1 MGAFVD
7 SAPAMT
13 ALIIFLGFIP
23 LITGS
28 PYAYIYRGSYSPYSS
43 YYSSYSPYLRGYGNT
58 NRFRIKPFTA
68 FRTND
73 FSTDIIQQTRSLSDS
88 VQSTLR
94 SLAADPESA
103 VIVAKIIRDKDNV
116 CINTLE
122 EGLAGIE
129 AATKLV
135 ENAGDDIKTLISKV
149 NSFTKLKE
157 PAIVVKEVAAILRIL
172 EPLVK
177 NIAPS
182 FPEICQATPD
192 EAFGSLRSLAV
203 LVDSLASTHRL
214 QLSAEGRA
222 ELKQSGATISAVTT
236 FLTQLRAAFSRF
248 EDVCTKDKQ
257 YNLEAISAVG
267 DLMTHLAD
275 MFGSLGGVKT
285 GESIRKG
292 KLYTDRVVAE
302 LNKIGSLDIG
312 TLDCDRP
319 GDFSV
324 AAHTLEDLA
333 TIIEDVGVE
342 ALQEQLGINLSF
354 VFY

>member
-103 VIVAKIIRDKDNV
+103 VIVAKIIGDKDNV

-157 PAIVVKEVAAILRIL
+157 PAIVVKEVATILRIL

-222 ELKQSGATISAVTT
+222 ELKQSGAT
-236 FLTQLRAAFSRF
+236 
-248 EDVCTKDKQ
+248 
-257 YNLEAISAVG
+257 ISAVG